1 MHTSNNSIIG
11 MYHSNTGE
19 ITNIYYISIIAFII
33 SMNRKISKI
42 NKITIMIIII
52 NYSKCLLCFVM
63 NNNTGSTIIITL
75 INTTIAI
82 VILM

>member
-19 ITNIYYISIIAFII
+19 ITNIYYISIITFII

-52 NYSKCLLCFVM
+52 NYSKCLFCFVM

>member
-1 MHTSNNSIIG
+1 